1 MKRSL
6 TARIGTLSDAV
17 RDLRCRVHTLALFL
31 LEDDHG
37 ISERS
42 MKQLRMLLEEVGG
55 VRVGPVDATDGR
67 FYMSREEV

>member
-1 MKRSL
+1 MPRPL
-6 TARIGTLSDAV
+6 TARVGILYDAI

-42 MKQLRMLLEEVGG
+42 LRQLTMLLEEVGG
-55 VRVGPVDATDGR
+55 VQVGPVDAVDGR
-67 FYMSREEV
+67 FFLAREEV